1 MKRLLP
7 IAACCLVLLFPS
19 SHLFAQQVKGT
30 IIQRVLVKVNGEVFT
45 QRDLEDKQTEALQMT
60 GRSSLQGDALT
71 KAVTDLMPDLLVTAV
86 DEMLLI
92 QRGKELGF
100 HMSNDQFNEMVG
112 NIKKDNKMSDA
123 DFNEAL
129 RQEGL
134 TLTQLREKLDRSYII
149 RTVQQK
155 EIIGRM
161 ALTEEEARQ
170 YYEKHPEEFMKPP
183 TVTIREI
190 LIAAADRQN
199 QPQMF
204 GANTVDAARTK
215 IEGLRQRAL
224 NGESFEKLAA
234 ENSDSA
240 TKTNG
245 GLVGPINVSEMATG
259 IRDAIEKLKPG
270 EITTPIRTTR
280 GYQIIQLE
288 ARSEAEPMPFD
299 TLRDQIAQKI
309 GESRLEGETQ
319 KYLQQL
325 RAQAF
330 IEWKRDDLRQMYDK
344 RMAERAKL

>member
-1 MKRLLP
+1 
-7 IAACCLVLLFPS
+7 VLLFPS
-19 SHLFAQQVKGT
+19 PHLFAQQVKGT

-60 GRSSLQGDALT
+60 GRSNLQGDALT

-92 QRGKELGF
+92 QKGKELGF
-100 HMSNDQFNEMVG
+100 HMSNEQFTEMVD
-112 NIKKDNKMSDA
+112 NIKKDNKMSNA

-134 TLTQLREKLDRSYII
+134 SLTQLREKLDRSYII

-155 EIIGRM
+155 EIIGHM

-170 YYEKHPEEFMKPP
+170 YYDKHPDEFMKPP

-190 LIAAADRQN
+190 LIAAADNRQG
-199 QPQMF
+199 QTQVF
-204 GANTVDAARTK
+204 GANTVEAARTK
-215 IEGLRQRAL
+215 IEDIRQRAL
-224 NGESFEKLAA
+224 NGESFDKLAA
-234 ENSDSA
+234 EMSDSP

-288 ARSEAEPMPFD
+288 ARSAAEPMPFD

-330 IEWKRDDLRQMYDK
+330 IEWKRDDLRQMYEK